1 MRACHWKA
9 QSDQSDKW
17 HHQSRT
23 ATFHWTNHEG
33 WTMSHHFSC
42 HEHRKQSPRQKGG
55 HRKEDT
61 GTHINL
67 KGRKHALNQVLSIL
81 SDHFPTVIL
90 LYIDLTPYILCNH
103 WKNGTIITSQNSS
116 AICFTTNFTCKDQ
129 STTSSLVKTCLRTD
143 WYSQNN
149 LLSIL
154 WKICSYKISNL
165 LLRNGF

>member
-67 KGRKHALNQVLSIL
+67 KDKKHTLTQVLSIL
-81 SDHFPTVIL
+81 SDWFPTVIL
-90 LYIDLTPYILCNH
+90 LYIDLTPYILWKKEKWYQNH
-103 WKNGTIITSQNSS
+103 ITKFFLRFVLQL
-116 AICFTTNFTCKDQ
+116 
-129 STTSSLVKTCLRTD
+129 TSPA
-143 WYSQNN
+143 
-149 LLSIL
+149 
-154 WKICSYKISNL
+154 KISL
-165 LLRNGF
+165 QYYLWLKHPWGQTDSVRTISCPFCEKLTFLQEI